1 MGPIRETIGALRG
14 AAAFTA
20 ATLALVLVGA
30 LASGAC
36 GGTPH
41 HVAVAEVALDGGP
54 APEASAAAPPPPL
67 YARLGGKE
75 GVAAI
80 VDSFIDDL
88 AADKRLKQPF
98 AKTKG
103 PKLDHF
109 KQMLNDQLCELTG
122 GGCQYTGKI
131 MTDEHA
137 GMKITSAQFDAFV
150 GDFQLAL
157 EEKQV
162 AKDDAQQVLDQLAL
176 LKDQIVTAK

>member
-1 MGPIRETIGALRG
+1 MAI
-14 AAAFTA
+14 TA
-20 ATLALVLVGA
+20 AL
-30 LASGAC
+30 LASTLGAC

-41 HVAVAEVALDGGP
+41 HVAIAEVALDGGP
-54 APEASAAAPPPPL
+54 AAEAAPPPPPPPPL

-88 AADKRLKQPF
+88 GADKRLKQAF

-137 GMKITSAQFDAFV
+137 GMKITGAQFDAFV

-162 AKDDAQQVLDQLAL
+162 AKDDQQQVLDQLNL